1 MYFIMILAAKGGGGV
16 TNHRPPN
23 LSFEKFR
30 IFFSGGDFSW
40 EGGGNPP
47 HNNYKNLQEATLYRF
62 KG

>member
-40 EGGGNPP
+40 EGGG
-47 HNNYKNLQEATLYRF
+47 TLLKIIIKLSRTLHD
-62 KG
+62 KGEP